1 MTPIER
7 AGYLAH
13 AMLPAY
19 QRRLTRAR
27 ELIAQHSDLCVSASW
42 GKDSNVMLHLISDTL
57 RKPINAVHGR
67 YPDDDRA
74 PDMDAVRDAV
84 IAACQHEIRCI
95 DVPVPGE
102 REMFRMVGHAW
113 TDAATSEERDAERW
127 WNESF
132 KSGMDGGMTAAGC
145 DGSFIGMRADESR
158 ARRMNIAKR
167 GQSYCVASRGG
178 QRVVLPLAGWSGTD
192 VWAYTIANGLPWL
205 RMYEF
210 GESRERARSDFTLAV
225 GGGALQRHGVFQAYR
240 NAYPEWWRSLI
251 AEFPEIAK

>member
-1 MTPIER
+1 MTPIAR

-13 AMLPAY
+13 AASPSY
-19 QRRLTRAR
+19 RRRVERTR
-27 ELIAQHSDLCVSASW
+27 ELILKHPDLCVSASW
-42 GKDSNVMLHLISDTL
+42 GKDSNVLLHMVSAVLN
-57 RKPINAVHGR
+57 RPIIAVHGR

-84 IAACQHEIRCI
+84 VDACHGDIRCI

-102 REMFRMVGHAW
+102 REMFRRVGHAW
-113 TDAATSEERDAERW
+113 TDSETQEERRAESW
-127 WNESF
+127 WAASF
-132 KSGMDGGMTAAGC
+132 SAGMANGLKAAGC
-145 DGSFIGMRADESR
+145 DGSFIGMRADESH

-178 QRVVLPLAGWSGTD
+178 ERVVLPLAGWSGRD
-192 VWAYTIANGLPWL
+192 VWAYTVANNLPWL

-225 GGGALQRHGVFQAYR
+225 GGGALKRHGVFQTYR
-240 NAYPEWWRSLI
+240 DAYPHWWRSLI
-251 AEFPEIAK
+251 AEFPELAA